1 MYNMPRDV
9 TPDQSREKLK
19 LFIKPESI
27 CGEMEEHGRRLKAL
41 RPTLLSEAE
50 KELKMPKYQLSRV
63 LNNIYEN
70 LCGTVSALSHMEYVT
85 VSALQK

>member
-1 MYNMPRDV
+1 M
-9 TPDQSREKLK
+9 TPEQSREKLK
-19 LFIKPESI
+19 LFIKPESVY
-27 CGEMEEHGRRLKAL
+27 GEMEEHGRQKAL

-50 KELKMPKYQLSRV
+50 KEIKMPKYQLSCVR
-63 LNNIYEN
+63 NNIYEN